1 MNGRAAVA
9 ALLAVAVF
17 TAGCGGDRKVIL
29 SPGRPV
35 VNRDTTSVAVGIEFW
50 HYRQATVFDVIDRIS
65 PLVERGFEIQTY
77 DIAHR
82 HGPRRIARWRIRE
95 TEHSWLVEWDDS
107 GIVVDRGLP
116 DSQYPVRVDPITGV
130 ARPISSVPVHGAK
143 AWAKEL
149 NRSESWSEA
158 KHRTHVFQTDEGFL
172 LWNPRSRHEE
182 FLFALPAEHEGYPNL
197 YRAGSDLVA
206 ARRYAATIHG
216 VWNATTRREADSTRF
231 RRIETFVPQPGADS
245 TIYSLRL
252 SIERPDTSRTSEEF
266 FATDRMVS
274 IAQRNFRLGP
284 AATTLE
290 VAVSNGHL
298 QELLKP
304 YRRTEE
310 LRRLKHWRLPYSAS
324 VGIDLRLA
332 RPAEASSGI
341 PPYVSCPFPGYEGTS
356 VEIPVP

>member
-1 MNGRAAVA
+1 VNGRAAVA
-9 ALLAVAVF
+9 VLLAATLLASGCDGERQVF
-17 TAGCGGDRKVIL
+17 L

-35 VNRDTTSVAVGIEFW
+35 MNRDTTSMAVGIEFS
-50 HYRQATVFDVIDRIS
+50 HYRQMTVFDVIYRS
-65 PLVERGFEIQTY
+65 NLLVESGFEIQTY
-77 DIAHR
+77 DLAHR

-95 TEHSWLVEWDDS
+95 AEHPWLVEWDDS

-116 DSQYPVRVDPITGV
+116 DAQYPVRVDPVTGV
-130 ARPISSVPVHGAK
+130 ARPIASVPVHGAK

-149 NRSESWSEA
+149 IGSESWSEA
-158 KHRTHVFQTDEGFL
+158 RHRTHVFRTDEGYL

-197 YRAGSDLVA
+197 NRAGSGVVA

-231 RRIETFVPQPGADS
+231 RIETFVARPGSDS
-245 TIYSLRL
+245 RIYSLRL

-266 FATDRMVS
+266 FATDRRVPMV
-274 IAQRNFRLGP
+274 QRNFRLGP
-284 AATTLE
+284 TATTLE

-310 LRRLKHWRLPYSAS
+310 LRRLKHQGYPYSRPLL
-324 VGIDLRLA
+324 IDLRLA
-332 RPAEASSGI
+332 RPPEASSGV
-341 PPYVSCPFPGYEGTS
+341 PLGVSCPFPEYEATS